1 MKKRL
6 TNNLSLK
13 ICSFVFAV
21 LLWLV
26 VVNVDN
32 PVKTKQFDNIPVKL
46 QNSNLI
52 TEEGLVYEVLDSTGT
67 VTVSVSAPRSYLEL
81 LSKDDIVA
89 VADFENITAANTIN
103 ITYYSKRYNDRITN
117 FKGSAESVKLN
128 IEPKKSL
135 QLVLKTKTV
144 GEVEEGF
151 VIGRVNT
158 DQNQVRIS
166 GPESIVSQIKS
177 AVISV
182 DVSGTTT
189 DIATYADVKLYDAEE
204 KEIESQSIV
213 KNVDSVKVGVEIL
226 ATKTVPIQYS
236 VMGTPASGYRQTGEV
251 KGVPSEITIA
261 GNGDALRNI
270 TQIEIPSEAL
280 NINGKKENLVAN
292 VNLKNYLPDGISIAD
307 SDYSTKAVVTV
318 YVEEEQEKELRLS
331 ESNVV
336 ITNVPKNYK
345 VSVDEESQIVLKMA
359 GLQADISEMLISDI
373 TCKIDLEE
381 YMEKEGISRL
391 EEGEYTIE
399 ATFDINENITI
410 LEPVRVRLIVQK
422 MEEQ

>member
-331 ESNVV
+331 ESNVM